1 MRALNLVL
9 FFICGCLLTLG
20 GYYLYFEF
28 TKPSA
33 RPTELAVQI
42 MNVEEVPKNESVGG
56 TDETNSAIQSQALP
70 QEKYARNL
78 DANYTDA
85 PILGDEDE
93 LKEQIRV
100 LRAQNK
106 LLYDDNVD
114 LVGKNLEI
122 SNLLNDQ
129 QAELET
135 RRKQAASAN
144 DKQRLSAIDELN
156 EKLAKAQEE
165 NEKNKN
171 LEQNL
176 TSLRSEIKTLKAE
189 LEKKQSE
196 FDKSSAKTQNESQNA
211 LKRLEAQNDELK
223 NEATAAKAKFESE
236 LRTATEEAAKLK
248 SENARLT
255 NELGLK
261 DTETKRIASEYNAQA
276 LNAQNLTKSRIE
288 ALEKEQNADRK
299 KISELEASL
308 ENANKKAESKA
319 KLKSINSELNA
330 TNKELVA
337 KLERE
342 KKGFEKEVEKIL
354 AMHKTEFEKLKN
366 QLEKERQDTER
377 NVTELKGK
385 IYELED
391 QISKKDSSLKIAE
404 AKAVDLNES
413 LNIQKEL
420 LADEIAASKKNIQ
433 NYKILNN
440 KITTLVENN
449 IKTAKENKEQMDAL
463 NELVAKKDA
472 ELATLK
478 KQMQDGAKDLSDT
491 KENLAKTSTQ
501 KNVAKGEVAQIL
513 TKNEELMSENENLKK
528 IIQLNFKAEVPKK
541 VVFIASVE
549 CSDMSAGSD
558 RPTQVCKNK
567 VSDFLQS
574 YNSNYYFEITPIVSR
589 GNFIATSKAAK
600 VIPQDELEKINSYAN
615 FGIGKERAKVAGE
628 MIKDEFGDFS
638 RISYSNDIITSQDKQ
653 GFIIK
658 VYR

>member
-33 RPTELAVQI
+33 KSTELAVQI
-42 MNVEEVPKNESVGG
+42 MNVEEAPKNESVGG
-56 TDETNSAIQSQALP
+56 TDETNSAILSQALP
-70 QEKYARNL
+70 QEKYAKNL
-78 DANYTDA
+78 DENYTDA

-114 LVGKNLEI
+114 LVSKNLEI
-122 SNLLNDQ
+122 SNVLSDQ

-156 EKLAKAQEE
+156 KKLAKAQEE

-223 NEATAAKAKFESE
+223 SEALSSKAKFESE
-236 LRTATEEAAKLK
+236 LRTANEETAKLK
-248 SENARLT
+248 SENARLA

-261 DTETKRIASEYNAQA
+261 DSEIKRIASEYNAQA
-276 LNAQNLTKSRIE
+276 LNAQNLSKNRIA
-288 ALEKEQNADRK
+288 ALEKEQDADKK

-319 KLKSINSELNA
+319 KLKAINDELNA

-337 KLERE
+337 KLEKE
-342 KKGFEKEVEKIL
+342 KQGFAKEIEQNEAIY
-354 AMHKTEFEKLKN
+354 KTELEKLKN
-366 QLEKERQDTER
+366 QIKNERQETEQ
-377 NVTELKGK
+377 NVAELKSK
-385 IYELED
+385 IYELEN
-391 QISKKDSSLKIAE
+391 QILQKDSSLQSAE
-404 AKAVDLNES
+404 AKVAELNES
-413 LNIQKEL
+413 LGVQKEL

-440 KITTLVENN
+440 KITTLVEND
-449 IKTAKENKEQMDAL
+449 IKTAKENKERLDAL
-463 NELVAKKDA
+463 NELLTQKNA
-472 ELATLK
+472 ELATLR
-478 KQMQDGAKDLSDT
+478 KQIQDGAKDLSDT

-501 KNVAKGEVAQIL
+501 KNIAKGEVAQIL

-528 IIQLNFKAEVPKK
+528 IIQLNFRAEVPKK

-567 VSDFLQS
+567 VSDFLQN

-600 VIPQDELEKINSYAN
+600 VIPQDELEKIDSYAN

>member
-1 MRALNLVL
+1 
-9 FFICGCLLTLG
+9 
-20 GYYLYFEF
+20 
-28 TKPSA
+28 
-33 RPTELAVQI
+33 
-42 MNVEEVPKNESVGG
+42 MNVEEAPKNESVGG
-56 TDETNSAIQSQALP
+56 TDETNSAILSQALP
-70 QEKYARNL
+70 QEKYAKNL

-156 EKLAKAQEE
+156 KKLAKAQEE

-176 TSLRSEIKTLKAE
+176 TSLRAEIKTLKTE

-196 FDKSSAKTQNESQNA
+196 FDKSSAKTQSESQNA

-223 NEATAAKAKFESE
+223 NEATSAKAKFESE

-261 DTETKRIASEYNAQA
+261 DTEIKRIASEYNAQA
-276 LNAQNLTKSRIE
+276 LNAQNLSKSRIE

-337 KLERE
+337 KLEKE

-354 AMHKTEFEKLKN
+354 AMHKIEFDKLKN

-391 QISKKDSSLKIAE
+391 QISKKDSSLKSAE
-404 AKAVDLNES
+404 AKVVDLNES

-449 IKTAKENKEQMDAL
+449 IKADKENKEQLDAL
-463 NELVAKKDA
+463 NELLTQKEV

-491 KENLAKTSTQ
+491 KENLAKTSSQ
-501 KNVAKGEVAQIL
+501 KNIAKGEVAQIL

-528 IIQLNFKAEVPKK
+528 IIQLNFRAEVPKK

-600 VIPQDELEKINSYAN
+600 VIPQDELEKIDSYAN

>member
-1 MRALNLVL
+1 MRILNLVL

-28 TKPSA
+28 AKPLPK
-33 RPTELAVQI
+33 PTELAVQI
-42 MNVEEVPKNESVGG
+42 MNVEEIPKSEPTKVSDNANL
-56 TDETNSAIQSQALP
+56 TPQSQILP
-70 QEKYARNL
+70 QEKYAENL
-78 DANYTDA
+78 DANDTDA
-85 PILGDEDE
+85 PIFGGEVE

-122 SNLLNDQ
+122 SSLLN
-129 QAELET
+129 ALKTELET
-135 RRKQAASAN
+135 RRKQAANAN
-144 DKQRLSAIDELN
+144 DRQSAIDELN
-156 EKLAKAQEE
+156 KKLAKAQEE
-165 NEKNKN
+165 NEKNRN

-176 TSLRSEIKTLKAE
+176 TSLRAEFEILKVE
-189 LEKKQSE
+189 LEKKQGE
-196 FDKSSAKTQNESQNA
+196 FDKSNAKNQNKNTNT
-211 LKRLEAQNDELK
+211 LKRLEAQNAELK
-223 NEATAAKAKFESE
+223 NKAQADKAKFESE
-236 LRTATEEAAKLK
+236 LKTATEKATKLK
-248 SENARLT
+248 SENDRLA

-261 DTETKRIASEYNAQA
+261 DSEIKRISSEYNAQM
-276 LNAQNLTKSRIE
+276 LNAQKLTKSRIE
-288 ALEKEQNADRK
+288 ALEKEQNASIK
-299 KISELEASL
+299 KISELEDSL
-308 ENANKKAESKA
+308 KNANKKLQA
-319 KLKSINSELNA
+319 KDKFKTANAELNA
-330 TNKELVA
+330 TVSKLQA
-337 KLERE
+337 KLDKQKES
-342 KKGFEKEVEKIL
+342 FESQTAKTL
-354 AMHKTEFEKLKN
+354 AAHKDEADKLKTL
-366 QLEKERQDTER
+366 LENERQEAER

-391 QISKKDSSLKIAE
+391 QISQKDSSLQSAE
-404 AKAVDLNES
+404 AKVAELSES

-440 KITTLVENN
+440 KITALVEGN
-449 IKTAKENKEQMDAL
+449 IKAAKENKEQIDAL
-463 NELVAKKDA
+463 NKLLAQKDEELSA
-472 ELATLK
+472 LK
-478 KQMQDGAKDLSDT
+478 KQTQKDPENINELAKT
-491 KENLAKTSTQ
+491 GTQKNLAK
-501 KNVAKGEVAQIL
+501 GEIAHIMA
-513 TKNEELMSENENLKK
+513 KNEELMSENENLKK
-528 IIQLNFKAEVPKK
+528 IIQLNFRAEVPKK

-549 CSDMSAGSD
+549 CADMSAGSD

-600 VIPQDELEKINSYAN
+600 AIPQDELEKIDSYAN

-638 RISYSNDIITSQDKQ
+638 RISYSNDIVTSEDKQ

>member
-1 MRALNLVL
+1 M
-9 FFICGCLLTLG
+9 
-20 GYYLYFEF
+20 YFEF

-42 MNVEEVPKNESVGG
+42 MNVEEIPKNERVNIPIK
-56 TDETNSAIQSQALP
+56 ENLIPQSQTAP
-70 QEKYARNL
+70 QEQYAKNL
-78 DANYTDA
+78 DVNDTDA
-85 PILGDEDE
+85 PILGSEAE
-93 LKEQIRV
+93 LKEQVRV

-114 LVGKNLEI
+114 LVSKNLEI
-122 SNLLNDQ
+122 SNLLSDQ

-156 EKLAKAQEE
+156 KKLAKAQEE

-223 NEATAAKAKFESE
+223 NEALSSKTKFESE
-236 LRTATEEAAKLK
+236 IRAANEEAAKLK

-261 DTETKRIASEYNAQA
+261 DTEIKRIASEYNAQA
-276 LNAQNLTKSRIE
+276 LNAQNSAKSKIA

-391 QISKKDSSLKIAE
+391 QVSKKDSSLKSAE
-404 AKAVDLNES
+404 AKVVDLNES

-449 IKTAKENKEQMDAL
+449 IKADKENKEQIDAL
-463 NELVAKKDA
+463 NKLLTQKDA

-501 KNVAKGEVAQIL
+501 KNIAKGEVAQIL

-528 IIQLNFKAEVPKK
+528 IIQLNFRAEVPKK

-600 VIPQDELEKINSYAN
+600 VIPQDELEKIDSYAN